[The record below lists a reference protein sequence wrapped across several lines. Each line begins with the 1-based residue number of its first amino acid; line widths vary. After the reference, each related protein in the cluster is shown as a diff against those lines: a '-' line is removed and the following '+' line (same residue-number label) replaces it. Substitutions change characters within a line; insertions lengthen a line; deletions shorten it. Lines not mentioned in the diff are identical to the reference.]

1 MARTVH
7 PTVLD
12 AALAVLAAADSMV
25 VMAKM
30 PKDYEAAL
38 ANRLAEVPLSAANFS
53 IENGVGSHRQL
64 RVTAPGLW
72 RAQVSGMAEHIAL
85 LDSANSRLVYATNC
99 APQSLIAGQNL
110 QVMAW
115 HVAIGA
121 PL

>member
-12 AALAVLAAADSMV
+12 AALAIVATADLMV
-25 VMAKM
+25 VTASM
-30 PKDYEAAL
+30 PEDYEEAL
-38 ANRLAEVPLSAANFS
+38 ANRLAEVPLSVDDFA
-53 IENGVGSHRQL
+53 IENGVGSLRQL
-64 RVTAPGLW
+64 HVTATGL
-72 RAQVSGMAEHIAL
+72 ASASASGLAAHVAL
-85 LDSANSRLVYATNC
+85 LDSANNRLVYVTKC
-99 APQSLIAGQNL
+99 APLSLIAGQIV